1 MLDRVKYTAPIS
13 CTINIT
19 QRCNLHCLHCSAS
32 AGKAAQKEMSAEQV
46 LQLAR
51 QLVEDVH
58 VFSISISG
66 GEPLLR
72 DDLFRVL
79 AYLSE
84 KEVGSGLFSNSTL
97 VTDDIAKRLAE
108 ESCLRGQFHTS
119 LDGPCAS
126 VHDALRGTNAFRR
139 TVRGIERLVASGMKV
154 SAVCIVSKL
163 NLDTLGDI
171 AELAGNLG
179 LSGLSFMT
187 AGLMGCARSHIE
199 VLALTKAELDRAY
212 DTVFSLAREYKV
224 VNGGA
229 ILEWPKALAEK
240 LANEQDSSGQ
250 TEGVGQNLCHCDICK
265 ESVAITPDGWMVP
278 CNKMWDYKIGNVLE
292 EDFLELYR
300 NSPKANAIRE
310 LMTMRSDQLEG
321 CQGCR
326 YAYLCSGGCRADAY
340 SLSGSLMG
348 PDKFRCI
355 KRYLELGENDCWN
368 NS

>member
-126 VHDALRGTNAFRR
+126 VHDALRG
-139 TVRGIERLVASGMKV
+139 
-154 SAVCIVSKL
+154 
-163 NLDTLGDI
+163 
-171 AELAGNLG
+171 
-179 LSGLSFMT
+179 LSFMT

-250 TEGVGQNLCHCDICK
+250 TEGVGQNLCRCDICK